1 MAKTLQDL
9 RDHKRIGK
17 PHAYDR
23 QQAILYALGIGMG
36 MDPLDERQLR
46 FVLEDDLLVFPT
58 FATVAAWDI
67 EFLLELGI
75 GWSKLIHLAQSMEIF
90 YPFPPEAQL
99 LSDRRILDA
108 VEKPKQNATILTSE
122 ALVREAGTD
131 RTLARLVKTTIAR
144 DFRVADAPTGG
155 PRSHVNRPD
164 REPDHVVTLKTSP
177 QVALIYRQLGGRA
190 KIHSTPADAREQG
203 FEGPI
208 MHGLS
213 TWGHVCHVLLRAVAD
228 YDVNRLRQFSAGF
241 AAPVYPGEELT
252 TALWVD
258 GNDVFFETRVA
269 ARDKLVLSDGKAVL
283 SPA

>member
-108 VEKPKQNATILTSE
+108 VDKPKQNATIFT
-122 ALVREAGTD
+122 
-131 RTLARLVKTTIAR
+131 
-144 DFRVADAPTGG
+144 
-155 PRSHVNRPD
+155 
-164 REPDHVVTLKTSP
+164 
-177 QVALIYRQLGGRA
+177 
-190 KIHSTPADAREQG
+190 
-203 FEGPI
+203 
-208 MHGLS
+208 
-213 TWGHVCHVLLRAVAD
+213 C
-228 YDVNRLRQFSAGF
+228 
-241 AAPVYPGEELT
+241 
-252 TALWVD
+252 
-258 GNDVFFETRVA
+258 
-269 ARDKLVLSDGKAVL
+269 
-283 SPA
+283 